1 MNNAGM
7 SNAEMVRLLEQ
18 YADLNEINGE
28 NSFKVRAY
36 RNAAEAVAS
45 LGESVAAKVEAG
57 EPLTDIKGV
66 GKEIAEKLTVMAT
79 TGRFPQLEDLAKE
92 VPPSLIE
99 LTRVKGVGPKLV
111 QGLWRSVG
119 ITSVAELEAAI
130 PAGKLE
136 GLPGVG
142 AKKLEAIQRGIEAY
156 HRNVGRT
163 RLGEVDAVVEPLI
176 ERLRAVPGVLRL
188 EVAGSYRRRRET
200 VGDVDLLATTDD
212 AATEGA
218 ATKAAVIEK
227 AATEEAVTGSGA
239 TAPATAPV
247 AAPTAAA
254 AVTREFTAYPE
265 VAEVLGSGET
275 RSSVR
280 LKNGIQVDLRVVPE
294 DAFGAA
300 LLYFTGSK
308 AHNVALR
315 QVALDHGLH
324 LSEYGLFEGGADP
337 DKPATPGSA
346 GKRVAGRTEEEI
358 YAKLGLDWVPPELR
372 EDRGE
377 LTVAAGHT
385 LPKLITLADVRG
397 DLHMHST
404 WSDGRATVGQML
416 EACVA
421 RGYEYM
427 ALTDHS
433 KALAMTG
440 GLDEAKL
447 ARQWEELD
455 EVLGGSQA
463 GITLLRGM
471 EVDILRDGTLDL
483 SDEWLERLDIVLV
496 SVHSHFDLS
505 QAEQTARVVKAV
517 SHPQVNVLAHPTGRV
532 LGERDPYAIDL
543 AAVFEA
549 CLANGVAVEHNASYQ
564 RLDLSDLNL
573 MAAKARGVT
582 VTLGSDAHSVDQ
594 LATMRYGVDQ
604 LRRAWFTSA
613 DVLNTRPL
621 TEVRRFLRKGRA

>member
-1 MNNAGM
+1 MNQAGM

-18 YADLNEINGE
+18 YADLNEIDGE

-36 RNAAEAVAS
+36 RNAAEAIAS
-45 LGESVAAKVEAG
+45 LGEAVAAMVAAG

-111 QGLWRSVG
+111 QSLWRSVG

-130 PAGKLE
+130 PAGKLA

-142 AKKLEAIQRGIEAY
+142 AKKLEAIQRGIDAY

-163 RLGEVDAVVEPLI
+163 RLGEVDFVVEPLI

-200 VGDVDLLATTDD
+200 VGDVDLLATTGD
-212 AATEGA
+212 ATTEGPVTGKAVTEGPVTEKIATEGA
-218 ATKAAVIEK
+218 T
-227 AATEEAVTGSGA
+227 TEGTGS
-239 TAPATAPV
+239 T
-247 AAPTAAA
+247 AA

-337 DKPATPGSA
+337 DRPATPGAA
-346 GKRVAGRTEEEI
+346 GKRVASRTEEEI
-358 YAKLGLDWVPPELR
+358 YARLGLDWVPPELR

-377 LTVAAGHT
+377 LAAAAEHA
-385 LPKLITLADVRG
+385 LPELITLADVRG

-404 WSDGRATVGQML
+404 WSDGKATVVQML
-416 EACVA
+416 EACAA

-455 EVLGGSQA
+455 ELLGEAQA

-483 SDEWLERLDIVLV
+483 SDEWLERLDIVLI

-505 QAEQTARVVKAV
+505 RAEQTARVVKAV

-532 LGERDPYAIDL
+532 LGERDPFDL
-543 AAVFEA
+543 DLTAVFEA

-564 RLDLSDLNL
+564 RLDLSDVNL
-573 MAAKARGVT
+573 MAARARGVT

-621 TEVRRFLRKGRA
+621 AEVRRFLGKRRG

>member
-1 MNNAGM
+1 M

-45 LGESVAAKVEAG
+45 LGESVAARVEAG
-57 EPLTDIKGV
+57 EPLTDVKGV

-79 TGRFPQLEDLAKE
+79 TGRFPQLEDLAKK

-111 QGLWRSVG
+111 QSLWRTLG
-119 ITSVAELEAAI
+119 IASVAELEGAI
-130 PAGKLE
+130 LAGKLA

-142 AKKLEAIQRGIEAY
+142 AKKLEAVQRGIEAY

-163 RLGEVDAVVEPLI
+163 RLGEVDFIVEPFLDK
-176 ERLRAVPGVLRL
+176 LRAVPGVVRL

-200 VGDVDLLATTDD
+200 VGDVDLLAATNADTAS
-212 AATEGA
+212 AAITHA
-218 ATKAAVIEK
+218 FA
-227 AATEEAVTGSGA
+227 
-239 TAPATAPV
+239 
-247 AAPTAAA
+247 
-254 AVTREFTAYPE
+254 AYPE

-315 QVALDHGLH
+315 QVALDHALH

-337 DKPATPGSA
+337 DRPATPGSA
-346 GKRVAGRTEEEI
+346 GRRVAGRTEEEV
-358 YAKLGLDWVPPELR
+358 YARLGLDWVPPELR

-377 LTVAAGHT
+377 LVAAAAHA
-385 LPKLITLADVRG
+385 LPDLITLADVRG

-404 WSDGRATVGQML
+404 WSDGRATVVQML
-416 EACVA
+416 EACA
-421 RGYEYM
+421 AKGYEYA

-455 EVLGGSQA
+455 EVLAEARPRSSEAPA
-463 GITLLRGM
+463 GRAGVTLLRGM
-471 EVDILRDGTLDL
+471 EVDILKDGTLDL

-496 SVHSHFDLS
+496 SVHSHFELS

-564 RLDLSDLNL
+564 RLDLSDVNL

-604 LRRAWFTSA
+604 LRRAWLTSA
-613 DVLNTRPL
+613 DVLNARPL
-621 TEVRRFLRKGRA
+621 AEVRRFLRKGRG